1 MSIAYMLNIS
11 FFVNLTFFFFFSYR
25 TWNGTL
31 ERRLECLNMLL
42 SFMGTREDL
51 KLNIENEN
59 VVKANSQLMELRSK
73 LTI

>member
-1 MSIAYMLNIS
+1 M
-11 FFVNLTFFFFFSYR
+11 
-25 TWNGTL
+25 WNGTL

-51 KLNIENEN
+51 KLKIENEN
-59 VVKANSQLMELRSK
+59 IVKMNSRLMELRSK

>member
-1 MSIAYMLNIS
+1 M
-11 FFVNLTFFFFFSYR
+11 
-25 TWNGTL
+25 WNATL

-59 VVKANSQLMELRSK
+59 VVKANS
-73 LTI
+73 